1 MPACLGAVRKVAA
14 ACAVTALTAFCTAL
28 PASAAPLPAPGPGA
42 HYVALGSSYAA
53 GGGLGPADPAD
64 SGGRCGRTTIAYPY
78 LVASQ
83 LHLNLTNA
91 TCGGASIPNI
101 ATTPQ
106 QIWSWDGSSQ
116 TGELQINAVTADTD
130 LVTITIGGN
139 DVNYVGNL
147 MAEACRGDLA
157 ANPLSVI
164 SNQLKLYG
172 LCTPVPDSVVQARL
186 AGVQDA
192 LAATVDAVQEKAPH
206 ARVVLVDYL
215 SVLPDNGKPCAAVP
229 IPQQRQKFLLDVAR
243 GMSLATKHAAQQTG
257 AELVTASKD
266 SQGHDACS
274 ADPWVTGYDFSRGF
288 VMMHPNEAGHAA
300 VAKALV
306 EQLTHPGASS

>member
-1 MPACLGAVRKVAA
+1 
-14 ACAVTALTAFCTAL
+14 
-28 PASAAPLPAPGPGA
+28 
-42 HYVALGSSYAA
+42 
-53 GGGLGPADPAD
+53 
-64 SGGRCGRTTIAYPY
+64 
-78 LVASQ
+78 VASQ

-106 QIWSWDGSSQ
+106 QIWSWNGSSQ
-116 TGELQINAVTADTD
+116 TGELQINAVTADTE

-147 MAEACRGDLA
+147 MAEACQGDLA

-172 LCTPVPDSVVQARL
+172 LCTPVPDSVVQTRL
-186 AGVQDA
+186 AGIQDA
-192 LAATVDAVQEKAPH
+192 LTATVNAVQKKAPH

-215 SVLPDNGKPCAAVP
+215 SVLPDNGTPCTAVP

-257 AELVTASKD
+257 AELVVASKD

-274 ADPWVTGYDFSRGF
+274 TDPWVTGYDFSRGF

-306 EQLTHPGASS
+306 KQLTHPGASS